1 MYEINIDRGLKHLK
15 QNDRG
20 MRRLIE
26 EFETPVFIKDIN
38 YFEALVRSIVYQQLS
53 GKAAATIHKRFKGLF
68 NKDQNLSPSIVLE
81 KSHDELSSVGLS
93 SQKASYIHNIANAFK
108 AGIVPDNIETISDD
122 KVIECLT
129 TIKGVG
135 LWTAQMFLMFTL
147 NRPDVFPVT
156 DLGIQKGFQ
165 LYFQLDEPP
174 KPDLMIKK
182 AEPWVPYRTLA
193 SWYLWRLVEGPFE
206 W

>member
-26 EFETPVFIKDIN
+26 EFETPVLIKDIN

-165 LYFQLDEPP
+165 LYFQLDELP

>member
-1 MYEINIDRGLKHLK
+1 MYEINIDKGLKHLK

-108 AGIVPDNIETISDD
+108 AGIVPDNIDTICDD

-165 LYFQLDEPP
+165 LYFQLDELP

>member
-26 EFETPVFIKDIN
+26 EFETPAFIKDIN

-122 KVIECLT
+122 KVIECNQQ
-129 TIKGVG
+129 GV
-135 LWTAQMFLMFTL
+135 
-147 NRPDVFPVT
+147 
-156 DLGIQKGFQ
+156 Q
-165 LYFQLDEPP
+165 LYFQLDELP

-182 AEPWVPYRTLA
+182 AERWVPYRTLA

>member
-26 EFETPVFIKDIN
+26 EFETPIFIKDIN

-108 AGIVPDNIETISDD
+108 AVIVPDNIETISDD

-165 LYFQLDEPP
+165 LYFQLDELP

>member
-38 YFEALVRSIVYQQLS
+38 YFEALVRSIVYQKLS
-53 GKAAATIHKRFKGLF
+53 GKEAATIHKRFKGLF

-165 LYFQLDEPP
+165 LYFQLDEFP

>member
-1 MYEINIDRGLKHLK
+1 MNIDKGLKHLK
-15 QNDRG
+15 QKDEKMG
-20 MRRLIE
+20 RLIA
-26 EFETPVFIKDIN
+26 EFEKPEFKKDTN
-38 YFEALVRSIVYQQLS
+38 YFEALVRAIVYQQLS
-53 GKAAATIHKRFKGLF
+53 GKASATIYERFKNMF
-68 NKDQNLSPSIVLE
+68 TTNKFPSPSNVLE
-81 KSHDELSSVGLS
+81 KSHEELRSVGLS
-93 SQKASYIHNIANAFK
+93 NQKASYIHNIANSFN
-108 AGIVPDNIETISDD
+108 AGIVPDGIATIGDD
-122 KVIECLT
+122 EVIECLT

-135 LWTAQMFLMFTL
+135 PWTAEMFLMFTL

-165 LYFQLDEPP
+165 LFFQLDEIPNS
-174 KPDLMIKK
+174 DQMIEK

>member
-1 MYEINIDRGLKHLK
+1 MYEINIDKGLKYLK

-26 EFETPVFIKDIN
+26 EFETPIFIKDIN

-68 NKDQNLSPSIVLE
+68 NKDKNLSPSIVLE

-165 LYFQLDEPP
+165 LYFQLDEFP

>member
-1 MYEINIDRGLKHLK
+1 MYEINIDKGLKHLK

-53 GKAAATIHKRFKGLF
+53 GKAAAIIHKRFKDLF
-68 NKDQNLSPSIVLE
+68 NKGQNLSPSIVLE
-81 KSHDELSSVGLS
+81 KSHDELRSVGLS
-93 SQKASYIHNIANAFK
+93 SQKSSYIHNIANAFK

-174 KPDLMIKK
+174 KPDQMIQK
-182 AEPWVPYRTLA
+182 AEPWAPYRTLS

>member
-1 MYEINIDRGLKHLK
+1 MYEINIDKGLKHLK

-93 SQKASYIHNIANAFK
+93 SQKASYIHNIAYAFK

-165 LYFQLDEPP
+165 LYFQLDELP

>member
-26 EFETPVFIKDIN
+26 EFETPIFIKDIN

-93 SQKASYIHNIANAFK
+93 SQKASYIHNIAYAFK

-165 LYFQLDEPP
+165 LYFQLDEFP

>member
-1 MYEINIDRGLKHLK
+1 MYEINIDKGLKHLK
-15 QNDRG
+15 QNDRV

-38 YFEALVRSIVYQQLS
+38 FFEALVRSIVYQQLS

-108 AGIVPDNIETISDD
+108 AEIVPDNIETISDD

-147 NRPDVFPVT
+147 NRPDVLPVT

-165 LYFQLDEPP
+165 LYFQLDELP

>member
-26 EFETPVFIKDIN
+26 EFETPIFIKDIN

-108 AGIVPDNIETISDD
+108 AEIVPDNIETISDD

-165 LYFQLDEPP
+165 LYFQLDELP

>member
-53 GKAAATIHKRFKGLF
+53 GKAAATIHKRFKCLF

-122 KVIECLT
+122 KIIEC
-129 TIKGVG
+129 
-135 LWTAQMFLMFTL
+135 
-147 NRPDVFPVT
+147 
-156 DLGIQKGFQ
+156 
-165 LYFQLDEPP
+165 
-174 KPDLMIKK
+174 
-182 AEPWVPYRTLA
+182 
-193 SWYLWRLVEGPFE
+193 
-206 W
+206 

>member
-26 EFETPVFIKDIN
+26 EFETPIFIKDIN

-122 KVIECLT
+122 KVIDCLT
-129 TIKGVG
+129 SIKGVG

-165 LYFQLDEPP
+165 LYFQLDELP

-182 AEPWVPYRTLA
+182 AEPWVRYRTLA

>member
-53 GKAAATIHKRFKGLF
+53 GKAAAIIHKRFKDLF
-68 NKDQNLSPSIVLE
+68 NKGQNLSPSIVLE
-81 KSHDELSSVGLS
+81 KSHDELRSVGLS

-108 AGIVPDNIETISDD
+108 AGIVPDNIDAICDD

-165 LYFQLDEPP
+165 LYFQLDELP
-174 KPDLMIKK
+174 KPDQM
-182 AEPWVPYRTLA
+182 RQ
-193 SWYLWRLVEGPFE
+193 
-206 W
+206 

>member
-26 EFETPVFIKDIN
+26 EFETPVLIKDIN

-165 LYFQLDEPP
+165 LYFQLDELP

-206 W
+206 G

>member
-1 MYEINIDRGLKHLK
+1 MYEINIDKGLKYLK

-26 EFETPVFIKDIN
+26 EFETPIFIKDIN

-108 AGIVPDNIETISDD
+108 AEIVPDNIETISDD

-165 LYFQLDEPP
+165 LYFQLDELP

>member
-1 MYEINIDRGLKHLK
+1 MYEINIDKGLKHLK
-15 QNDRG
+15 QNDRV

-38 YFEALVRSIVYQQLS
+38 FFEALVRSIVYQQLS

-108 AGIVPDNIETISDD
+108 AEIVPDNIETISDD

-165 LYFQLDEPP
+165 LYFQLDELP

>member
-26 EFETPVFIKDIN
+26 EFETPIFIKDIN

-165 LYFQLDEPP
+165 LYFQLDEFP

>member
-1 MYEINIDRGLKHLK
+1 MYEINIDKGLKHLK

-38 YFEALVRSIVYQQLS
+38 YFEALVRSVVYQQLS
-53 GKAAATIHKRFKGLF
+53 GKAAATIHKRFKDLF
-68 NKDQNLSPSIVLE
+68 NNDQNLSPSIVLD
-81 KSHDELSSVGLS
+81 KSHDELRSVGLS
-93 SQKASYIHNIANAFK
+93 SQKSSYIHNIANAFK
-108 AGIVPDNIETISDD
+108 AGIVPDNIDTISDD

-165 LYFQLDEPP
+165 LYFQLDELP

>member
-26 EFETPVFIKDIN
+26 EFETPIFIKDIN

-81 KSHDELSSVGLS
+81 KSHDELRSVGLS

-165 LYFQLDEPP
+165 LYFQLDEFP

-182 AEPWVPYRTLA
+182 AEPWVPYSTLA

>member
-1 MYEINIDRGLKHLK
+1 MYEINIDKGLKHLK

-26 EFETPVFIKDIN
+26 EFETPIFIKDIN

-53 GKAAATIHKRFKGLF
+53 GQAAATIHKRFKGLF

-93 SQKASYIHNIANAFK
+93 SQKASYIHNIAYAFK

-165 LYFQLDEPP
+165 LYFQLDELP